1 MRNATVLFIHGFWSS
16 PATWDRI
23 AARLNAD
30 ADLASLRIERFGYR
44 SPKLSLPLLPTRI
57 PDYNDIAQDLASYI
71 DHQLPAGPLAI
82 VTHSQGGLILQRY
95 LAWMVHEKRESGLAR
110 IELIVMLACPNEG
123 SEYLRSIRRAA
134 GLGRHPQARDLG
146 TLSADVADAR
156 RTVMHHVRIPLHAF
170 SGSSDNVVPRASGQG
185 PFQRVGSLPGDHF
198 SILNPDLPGSSTVP
212 VLKNLLLQTFS
223 KEPVSREP
231 AETQQPG
238 TPDPKYVVNFHGP
251 AINTSVGDGHPSS
264 GDS

>member
-1 MRNATVLFIHGFWSS
+1 MRDATLLFIHGFWSS

-23 AARLNAD
+23 ASRLD
-30 ADLASLRIERFGYR
+30 ADVDLAPLRIKRFGYR

-57 PDYNDIAQDLASYI
+57 PDQNDIAQDLASYI
-71 DHQLPAGPLAI
+71 DHQLSAGPLAV

-95 LAWMVHEKRESGLAR
+95 LAWMVHEKRESDLAR

-134 GLGRHPQARDLG
+134 GFGRHPQARDLQ
-146 TLSADVADAR
+146 TLSADVADTR

-185 PFQRVGSLPGDHF
+185 AFQRVGSLPGDHF
-198 SILNPDLPGSSTVP
+198 SILNPDVPGSSTVP
-212 VLKNLLLQTFS
+212 VLKDLLVQTFI
-223 KEPVSREP
+223 KDP
-231 AETQQPG
+231 ADPQQPETKG
-238 TPDPKYVVNFHGP
+238 PKYVVNFHGP
-251 AINTSVGDGHPSS
+251 SINTSVGDGHPNN